1 MLYRGGV
8 GWILCIISIAIIII
22 SPTGLI
28 HYNFKKPTMYRVKI
42 GGRLDTV
49 KPHSNI
55 SNLERKNI
63 ICTEVAVPP
72 CCSVVCDTGENVPML
87 TQ

>member
-1 MLYRGGV
+1 
-8 GWILCIISIAIIII
+8 
-22 SPTGLI
+22 
-28 HYNFKKPTMYRVKI
+28 MYHVKI

-55 SNLERKNI
+55 SDLERKNT

-72 CCSVVCDTGENVPML
+72 CCNVCDIGENVPML

>member
-1 MLYRGGV
+1 
-8 GWILCIISIAIIII
+8 
-22 SPTGLI
+22 
-28 HYNFKKPTMYRVKI
+28 MYRVKI

-72 CCSVVCDTGENVPML
+72 CCSVVCDIGENVPML